1 MKATKLT
8 VAFREWDKLPDFM
21 EAVNDQEDMLA
32 YELDGTTAL
41 LVAESGRDLAW
52 LEAQA
57 EKWFNEYYT
66 TPVK

>member
-21 EAVNDQEDMLA
+21 EAVNDQEEMLV

-41 LVAESGRDLAW
+41 LVAESESDLSW
-52 LEAQA
+52 IEAQA